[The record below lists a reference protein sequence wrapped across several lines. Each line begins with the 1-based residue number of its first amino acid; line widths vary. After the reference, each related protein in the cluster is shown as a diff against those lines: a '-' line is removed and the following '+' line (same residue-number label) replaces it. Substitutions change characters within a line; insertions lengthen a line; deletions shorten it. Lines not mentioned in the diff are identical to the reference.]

1 MDAAVAPARVHCLDA
16 QAIDHELGDLLEEQ
30 FSLALGRF
38 SGRLASNFQP
48 ELQALV
54 RFALWLLGALRGATP
69 GQALQNLHTAA
80 GAAVPAALHV
90 AGASLEPPGR
100 RPRLAGAVPRG
111 RRLLHGLL
119 VVLLPWAWARAHGLL
134 AARAERDGALEYPRL
149 LRAMARLEGAVQA
162 LSVACTLRFLVD
174 GKYASLPAALL
185 GLRLVY
191 TRPHAPR
198 QPEFDFMN
206 QQLGWQAVADT
217 LVSLRQLFS
226 APPAAPGVVEA
237 APTGPLAVLRRWLSP
252 FRPRTAAAPAHS
264 CALCG
269 AAPMHTPHLASCGC
283 AFCYFCL
290 ATATMAGGGQTRC
303 RRCGQRCELGP
314 RCDAT
319 NAPRLEAAREGEGG

>member
-1 MDAAVAPARVHCLDA
+1 M
-16 QAIDHELGDLLEEQ
+16 
-30 FSLALGRF
+30 
-38 SGRLASNFQP
+38 
-48 ELQALV
+48 
-54 RFALWLLGALRGATP
+54 
-69 GQALQNLHTAA
+69 
-80 GAAVPAALHV
+80 
-90 AGASLEPPGR
+90 
-100 RPRLAGAVPRG
+100 
-111 RRLLHGLL
+111 
-119 VVLLPWAWARAHGLL
+119 LLPWAWARAHGLL

-226 APPAAPGVVEA
+226 AARRAGVVEA
-237 APTGPLAVLRRWLSP
+237 APASRSPCSGAGSRGRKDAGRARPLV
-252 FRPRTAAAPAHS
+252 

-283 AFCYFCL
+283 CCYFCL
-290 ATATMAGGGQTRC
+290 ATATMAGGGPNAAPLRSAV
-303 RRCGQRCELGP
+303 RRRLGP
-314 RCDAT
+314 RRNDERAALG
-319 NAPRLEAAREGEGG
+319 APREGEAVRSNSEKCGAGAWP

>member
-69 GQALQNLHTAA
+69 GQTLQNLHTAA

-90 AGASLEPPGR
+90 AGAALEPPGR

-185 GLRLVY
+185 L
-191 TRPHAPR
+191 
-198 QPEFDFMN
+198 
-206 QQLGWQAVADT
+206 
-217 LVSLRQLFS
+217 SLI
-226 APPAAPGVVEA
+226 
-237 APTGPLAVLRRWLSP
+237 
-252 FRPRTAAAPAHS
+252 HI
-264 CALCG
+264 
-269 AAPMHTPHLASCGC
+269 
-283 AFCYFCL
+283 
-290 ATATMAGGGQTRC
+290 
-303 RRCGQRCELGP
+303 
-314 RCDAT
+314 
-319 NAPRLEAAREGEGG
+319 